1 MEEYE
6 EKLLK
11 KIDEDICSNADL
23 VEKRVEAETAH
34 LHDKQVALFKQSLDK
49 EIGSYL
55 DSELKD
61 LQNLA
66 ASKSSRDRLATKKK
80 LLELR
85 EQLVTELFDDVK
97 NDLQK
102 FTEGDGYADYLR
114 KNLAM
119 TDLSGNGYFD
129 VRKEDTVL
137 MKKLLAEIHHDGK
150 EIRNAYLPIGGYKY
164 VDEEN
169 KMEYSCLLDE
179 KRQNEFQWF
188 RDNSGFEIT
197 ESEAE
202 K

>member
-97 NDLQK
+97 KDLQK

-137 MKKLLAEIHHDGK
+137 MKKMLAEIHQDGK

>member
-137 MKKLLAEIHHDGK
+137 MKKMLAEIHHDGK

>member
-97 NDLQK
+97 KDLQK

-137 MKKLLAEIHHDGK
+137 MKKLLAEIHQDGK

>member
-137 MKKLLAEIHHDGK
+137 MKKLLAEIHQDGK

>member
-97 NDLQK
+97 KDLQK
-102 FTEGDGYADYLR
+102 FTEGDDYADYLR

-137 MKKLLAEIHHDGK
+137 MKKLLAEIHQDGK